1 MQYEEE
7 ELEQTEDEQETTKE
21 VDDPE
26 VISEE
31 EESMNKI
38 RPLRRQPAT
47 GVLLTL
53 FAGVV
58 IILLGGLASY
68 YYYTFQAQGA
78 VGEKQVK
85 DTWQEAAEST
95 EDLVTGYGR
104 VSAFADV
111 TDRSEASFSVMIDRA
126 NRSVRD
132 SSFELQN
139 VAGLNIQAST
149 VASKMV
155 IFLDDYSE
163 YLAEM
168 RKVVDRADD
177 VVALKD
183 SLSVLKE
190 TANKS
195 EESYDALLL
204 VNKGFLKADLPRSVF
219 DIGEKL
225 ADLAQ
230 KFIDEGGEL
239 EEKNQ
244 KIKEAGQT
252 VVSKFVQ
259 GWQNKDG
266 EAMGSYLTTGAKAEF
281 PVAILEDS
289 VDVTGLTI
297 TETQVPEDGSK
308 ITIKGQLKKKTPDD
322 VTNTETWQFVLLPSG
337 DKWLIDSWKKI

>member
-7 ELEQTEDEQETTKE
+7 ELDQSEGETEVNQAEDDLE
-21 VDDPE
+21 V
-26 VISEE
+26 VSEE
-31 EESMNKI
+31 DQSMNKV
-38 RPLRRQPAT
+38 RPLRRPPAT

-78 VGEKQVK
+78 VSEKQVK
-85 DTWQEAAEST
+85 DTWQEAAEAT

-149 VASKMV
+149 VASKLV
-155 IFLDDYSE
+155 IFLDDYSA

-177 VVALKD
+177 VVALKE
-183 SLSVLKE
+183 SLGLLKE

-195 EESYDALLL
+195 EESYDALLS

-225 ADLAQ
+225 AELAQ

-244 KIKEAGQT
+244 KTKEAGQT

-259 GWQNKDG
+259 AWQNKDG
-266 EAMGSYLTTGAKAEF
+266 EAMGGYLTTGAKAEF
-281 PVAILEDS
+281 PIAILEDS

-297 TETQVPEDGSK
+297 TDTQVPDDGSK
-308 ITIKGQLKKKTPDD
+308 ITVKGQLKKKTPDEV
-322 VTNTETWQFVLLPSG
+322 VTTETWQFVLLPSG
-337 DKWLIDSWKKI
+337 ESWLIDSWKKV